1 MSGLDIIIDP
11 EVNQNT
17 QSYYIIQEYLKKV
30 PVKTIIEIGASSG
43 GGTTEALIKGI
54 TSRFH
59 PEGITSPIAVGSEP
73 QSGEKDLIKMAS
85 VEVSRAR
92 FKNLKERYSGISF
105 FTPYN
110 ISSLPLS
117 RFPSEEQVAKFI
129 RETGIHGGNVET
141 VLDWLRQDIQYVKDN
156 NFDVNGIQKIKEDFG
171 VKKFDLAVI
180 DGSEFLG
187 DEEFE
192 ELPDCDAYFLDDIH
206 VYKNWNSHR
215 MLENDKRYSKIFE
228 EKIRGGSSL
237 FCKNEIL
244 EKYFI

>member
-17 QSYYIIQEYLKKV
+17 QSYYVIQEYLKKV

-59 PEGITSPIAVGSEP
+59 TEEV
-73 QSGEKDLIKMAS
+73 KMAS

-92 FKNLKERYSGISF
+92 FKNLKERYSGVSF

-129 RETGIHGGNVET
+129 RETGIHGGNVKT

-187 DEEFE
+187 DEEFK

-215 MLENDKRYSKIFE
+215 ILENDKRYSKIFE

-237 FCKNEIL
+237 FCKNEKVINR
-244 EKYFI
+244 

>member
-11 EVNQNT
+11 EVNMNT

-30 PVKTIIEIGASSG
+30 PVKTVIEIGASSG

-54 TSRFH
+54 
-59 PEGITSPIAVGSEP
+59 IANEHHKGV
-73 QSGEKDLIKMAS
+73 KMAS
-85 VEVSRAR
+85 IEVSRAR
-92 FKNLKERYSGISF
+92 FKNLKERYNNVPF

-117 RFPSEEQVAKFI
+117 RFPSEEHVAKFI
-129 RETGIHGGNVET
+129 RETGIHGGNVNT

-171 VKKFDLAVI
+171 VEKFDLAVI

-187 DEEFE
+187 DEEFN
-192 ELPDCDAYFLDDIH
+192 ELPNCDAYFLDDIY
-206 VYKNWNSHR
+206 VYKNWNSHKA
-215 MLENDKRYSKIFE
+215 LENDVRYVKIFE

-237 FCKNEIL
+237 FCKKEIL

>member
-17 QSYYIIQEYLKKV
+17 QSYYVIQDYLKKV

-54 TSRFH
+54 TSRFYT
-59 PEGITSPIAVGSEP
+59 EG
-73 QSGEKDLIKMAS
+73 IKMAS

-92 FKNLKERYSGISF
+92 FKNLKERYIGISF

-129 RETGIHGGNVET
+129 KETGIHGGNVEV

-171 VKKFDLAVI
+171 VEKFDLAVI

-187 DEEFE
+187 DEEFY
-192 ELPDCDAYFLDDIH
+192 ELPDCDAYFLDDVF

-215 MLENDKRYSKIFE
+215 LLENDKRYVKLFE
-228 EKIRGGSSL
+228 EKIRGGSSF
-237 FCKNEIL
+237 FCKKEIV
-244 EKYFI
+244 EKYFV

>member
-17 QSYYIIQEYLKKV
+17 QSYYVIQDYLKKV

-54 TSRFH
+54 TSRFYS
-59 PEGITSPIAVGSEP
+59 EGV
-73 QSGEKDLIKMAS
+73 KMAS

-92 FKNLKERYSGISF
+92 FKNLKERYNDISF

-117 RFPSEEQVAKFI
+117 RFPSEEKVAKFI
-129 RETGIHGGNVET
+129 RETGIHGGNVEV

-156 NFDVNGIQKIKEDFG
+156 NFDVNGICKIKEDFG
-171 VKKFDLAVI
+171 VEKFDLAVI

-187 DEEFE
+187 DEEFN
-192 ELPDCDAYFLDDIH
+192 ELPDCEAYFLDDIH

-215 MLENDKRYSKIFE
+215 ILENDIRYVKVFE

-237 FCKNEIL
+237 FCKKEIF

>member
-11 EVNQNT
+11 EVNQST
-17 QSYYIIQEYLKKV
+17 QSYYVIQDYLKKV

-43 GGTTEALIKGI
+43 GGTTEALIKGV

-59 PEGITSPIAVGSEP
+59 PEG
-73 QSGEKDLIKMAS
+73 IKMAS

-92 FKNLKERYSGISF
+92 FKNLKERYSGLSF

-117 RFPSEEQVAKFI
+117 RFPSEQHVAQFI
-129 RETGIHGGNVET
+129 RETGIHGGNVNT

-171 VKKFDLAVI
+171 VEKFDLAVI

-187 DEEFE
+187 DEEFK

-215 MLENDKRYSKIFE
+215 TLENDERYVKIFE

-237 FCKNEIL
+237 FCKKEIL
-244 EKYFI
+244 EKYFV

>member
-17 QSYYIIQEYLKKV
+17 QSYYFIQDYLNKV

-54 TSRFH
+54 TSRFYT
-59 PEGITSPIAVGSEP
+59 EG
-73 QSGEKDLIKMAS
+73 IKMAS

-92 FKNLKERYSGISF
+92 FKNLKERYIRIPF

-110 ISSLPLS
+110 VSSLPLS
-117 RFPSEEQVAKFI
+117 RFPSEEQVSKFI

-171 VKKFDLAVI
+171 VEKFDLAVI

-187 DEEFE
+187 DEEFY
-192 ELPDCDAYFLDDIH
+192 ELPDCDAYFLDDVF

-215 MLENDKRYSKIFE
+215 ILENDKRYVKLFE
-228 EKIRGGSSL
+228 EKIRGGSSF
-237 FCKNEIL
+237 FCKKEIV
-244 EKYFI
+244 EKYFV

>member
-1 MSGLDIIIDP
+1 MSGLDTIIDP
-11 EVNQNT
+11 EVNQTT
-17 QSYYIIQEYLKKV
+17 QSYYVIQEYLKRV
-30 PVKTIIEIGASSG
+30 PVKTVIEIGASSG

-54 TSRFH
+54 SSN
-59 PEGITSPIAVGSEP
+59 PNNEGV
-73 QSGEKDLIKMAS
+73 KMAS

-92 FKNLKERYSGISF
+92 FKNLKERYSHIPF

-110 ISSLPLS
+110 TSSLPLS
-117 RFPSEEQVAKFI
+117 RFPKEDQVSDFI
-129 RETGIHGGNVET
+129 SRTGIHGGNVPE
-141 VLDWLRQDIQYVKDN
+141 VLRWLEQDIKYVKDN
-156 NFDVNGIQKIKEDFG
+156 EFDVNGIQQIKDDFG
-171 VKKFDLAVI
+171 VEKFDLACI

-187 DEEFE
+187 DEEFK

-215 MLENDKRYSKIFE
+215 ILENDKRYSKIFE

>member
-1 MSGLDIIIDP
+1 MKVSKHFL
-11 EVNQNT
+11 NQVVG
-17 QSYYIIQEYLKKV
+17 KV
-30 PVKTIIEIGASSG
+30 FIAHKFVKTIIEIGASSG

-59 PEGITSPIAVGSEP
+59 TEGITSP
-73 QSGEKDLIKMAS
+73 KDLIKMAS

-92 FKNLKERYSGISF
+92 FKNLKERYSGVSF

-129 RETGIHGGNVET
+129 RETGVHGGNVET
-141 VLDWLRQDIQYVKDN
+141 VLDWLKQDIQYVKDN

-187 DEEFE
+187 DEEFK

-215 MLENDKRYSKIFE
+215 ILENDKRYSKVFE

-244 EKYFI
+244 EKYLI

>member
-59 PEGITSPIAVGSEP
+59 PEGITSP
-73 QSGEKDLIKMAS
+73 KDLIKMAS

-92 FKNLKERYSGISF
+92 FKNLKERYIGISF

-117 RFPSEEQVAKFI
+117 RFPTEEHVAKFI
-129 RETGIHGGNVET
+129 RETGIHGGNVAV

-171 VKKFDLAVI
+171 VEKFDLAVI

-187 DEEFE
+187 DEEFY
-192 ELPDCDAYFLDDIH
+192 ELPDCEGYFLDDIF

-215 MLENDKRYSKIFE
+215 ILENDKRYVKLFE
-228 EKIRGGSSL
+228 EKIRGGSSF
-237 FCKNEIL
+237 FCKKEIV
-244 EKYFI
+244 EKYFV

>member
-11 EVNQNT
+11 EVNMNT

-30 PVKTIIEIGASSG
+30 PVKTVIEIGASSG

-54 TSRFH
+54 
-59 PEGITSPIAVGSEP
+59 ITNDHH
-73 QSGEKDLIKMAS
+73 KDVKMAS

-92 FKNLKERYSGISF
+92 FKNLKERYNNVPF

-117 RFPSEEQVAKFI
+117 RFPSEEHVAKFI
-129 RETGIHGGNVET
+129 RETGIHGGNVDT
-141 VLDWLRQDIQYVKDN
+141 VIDWLRQDIQYVKDN

-171 VKKFDLAVI
+171 VQKFDLAVI

-187 DEEFE
+187 DEEFN
-192 ELPDCDAYFLDDIH
+192 ELPNCDAYFLDDIY
-206 VYKNWNSHR
+206 VYKNWNSHKA
-215 MLENDKRYSKIFE
+215 LEKDVRYIKIFE

-237 FCKNEIL
+237 FCKKEIL

>member
-17 QSYYIIQEYLKKV
+17 QSYYVIQDYLKKV

-59 PEGITSPIAVGSEP
+59 QEGVKI
-73 QSGEKDLIKMAS
+73 AS

-92 FKNLKERYSGISF
+92 FKKLKEIYSGLSF

-129 RETGIHGGNVET
+129 KETGIHGGNVEV

-171 VKKFDLAVI
+171 VEKFDLAVI

-187 DEEFE
+187 DEEFK

-215 MLENDKRYSKIFE
+215 ILENDKRYVKIFE

-237 FCKNEIL
+237 FCKKEIL
-244 EKYFI
+244 EKYFV

>member
-17 QSYYIIQEYLKKV
+17 QSYYVIQQYLNKV

-54 TSRFH
+54 TSIF
-59 PEGITSPIAVGSEP
+59 T
-73 QSGEKDLIKMAS
+73 KDVKMAS
-85 VEVSRAR
+85 IEVSRAR

-105 FTPYN
+105 FMPYN

-129 RETGIHGGNVET
+129 RETGIHGGNVEM
-141 VLDWLRQDIQYVKDN
+141 VLDWLRQDIQYVKEN

-171 VKKFDLAVI
+171 VEKFDLAVI

-187 DEEFE
+187 DEEFY
-192 ELPDCDAYFLDDIH
+192 ELPDCEAYFLDDIY
-206 VYKNWNSHR
+206 VYKNYNSHR
-215 MLENDKRYSKIFE
+215 ILENDNRYVKIFE
-228 EKIRGGSSL
+228 EKIRGGSSF
-237 FCKNEIL
+237 FCKKEIVG
-244 EKYFI
+244 KYLV